1 VEGKKEMIKKMNV
14 RTREKILLETK
25 KNAIAAKLCGR
36 FLLPSFGRVQAAAFC
51 SLSSPQ
57 KIKIKIKIAAFS
69 RFFPLPYQWLG

>member
-36 FLLPSFGRVQAAAFC
+36 FLLPSFGRVQAAAFLFC
-51 SLSSPQ
+51 
-57 KIKIKIKIAAFS
+57 
-69 RFFPLPYQWLG
+69 FFVPLPYQWKGKEGLKEAG